1 MKKKQKKKKKQRTS
15 LQVEQCRHQ
24 LASATAHL
32 LVSVAAVTVAIV
44 VDHHRMTEMV
54 VQTLLD

>member
-1 MKKKQKKKKKQRTS
+1 MVSVAAVT
-15 LQVEQCRHQ
+15 
-24 LASATAHL
+24 
-32 LVSVAAVTVAIV
+32 VSVAAVTVAIV